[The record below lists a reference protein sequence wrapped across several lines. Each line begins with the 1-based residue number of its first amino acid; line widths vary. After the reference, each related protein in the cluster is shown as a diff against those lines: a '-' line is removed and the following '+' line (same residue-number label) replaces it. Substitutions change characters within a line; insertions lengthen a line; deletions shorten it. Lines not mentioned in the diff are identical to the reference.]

1 LDLFAGRL
9 TIVNRVIDI
18 YQLNYSKYLQHFFT
32 QDAGAMVCTGCWYF
46 ASWYAGWPQGRCLSR
61 TFVPVVKMEKVLKLS
76 A

>member
-18 YQLNYSKYLQHFFT
+18 YQLNYSKNLQQLFT
-32 QDAGAMVCTGCWYF
+32 QDAGAMVFTGCCTLR
-46 ASWYAGWPQGRCLSR
+46 AGMPDGRRVVAIPR